1 MVVLKK
7 IRSAT
12 LIETL
17 VATVLIV
24 IIFMIASLTLNSV
37 FANTILNNT
46 NTIENHLNQ
55 LEYEIDNKLIPVPYN
70 NTMENWNIEVEKIE
84 GSKTSY
90 LLFTATHQK
99 SKKTIIRKRP
109 HANL

>member
-37 FANTILNNT
+37 FANTILGNT
-46 NTIENHLNQ
+46 STIENRMNQ
-55 LEYEIDNKLIPVPYN
+55 LEYETENQLIPVPYSD
-70 NTMENWNIEVEKIE
+70 TMEDWNIAVEKVKEAKIN
-84 GSKTSY
+84 Y
-90 LLFTATHQK
+90 LHFTAINQK
-99 SKKTIIRKRP
+99 TKKTIIRKRLD
-109 HANL
+109 ANP